1 MRTDSCTAI
10 QMDTHDLPF
19 VRSFDVCLKGK
30 QKSENEEQSKELTLS
45 DETETTGSTDQSAEI
60 LG

>member
-1 MRTDSCTAI
+1 
-10 QMDTHDLPF
+10 MDTHDLPF